1 MLNKKELLLV
11 NEVVKGF
18 DNTCYVV
25 ANKKEIT
32 IIETVDGIENS
43 VFSDKI
49 EFIEELINCVK
60 NDLKS
65 NFPDLERKTAVNY
78 LIELNNIK
86 YNHLKNI
93 VLEASN
99 IKHITNEDWNKSITL
114 LDNFINLWCYSDLSL
129 NKSQSIK
136 TYRDIIINCETV
148 EELQE
153 TLKDIYYMKKA
164 ENVKNNDYIIE
175 TIEAVKAD
183 KEFFKNE
190 CDKHHELYDEETAE
204 YLNSFKVLNKKFMYI
219 A

>member
-25 ANKKEIT
+25 ANEKEII
-32 IIETVDGIENS
+32 IIETAEGIENS
-43 VFSDKI
+43 IFSDKI

-65 NFPDLERKTAVNY
+65 NIPDLERKTAVKY

-93 VLEASN
+93 VLEATKSVTLEN
-99 IKHITNEDWNKSITL
+99 LNKSITL

-129 NKSQSIK
+129 KKSQSIK

-148 EELQE
+148 KELQE

-190 CDKHHELYDEETAE
+190 CDKHHELYDEEAAE
-204 YLNSFKVLNKKFMYI
+204 YLNSFRLLNKKFMYI